1 MAKRPK
7 SWRDK
12 LNGFQSPVRKPV
24 PKNMVGM
31 KKGEMMLI
39 PTPQLIK
46 EFVEAI
52 PEGKSMSLVEMRKAI
67 AGNNDS
73 EVTCPITTGFHL
85 RTVVEATFEDH
96 EEGLPLEALT
106 PVWRVLDEKAPTLK
120 KLTDTQRAAIAKM
133 REMENL
139 DPQS

>member
-12 LNGFQSPVRKPV
+12 LNGFQSIVRKPA
-24 PKNMVGM
+24 PKSFAGM

-52 PEGKSMSLVEMRKAI
+52 PEGKSMNVVEMRKAI
-67 AGNNDS
+67 ATGNDS

-85 RTVVEATFEDH
+85 RTVTEATFEDH
-96 EEGLPLEALT
+96 EEGLPFEAMT
-106 PVWRVLDEKAPTLK
+106 PVWRVLDEKASTWK
-120 KLTDTQRAAIAKM
+120 KLTDTQRSAIAKM
-133 REMENL
+133 RKEENL
-139 DPQS
+139 DS

>member
-7 SWRDK
+7 SWREK
-12 LNGFQSPVRKPV
+12 LTGFQNPVRKPV

-52 PEGKSMSLVEMRKAI
+52 PEGKSMNLVEMRKAI
-67 AGNNDS
+67 AESNDS

-96 EEGLPLEALT
+96 EEGLPLEAMT

-120 KLTDTQRAAIAKM
+120 KLSDTQRAAIAKM
-133 REMENL
+133 RKEEQL
-139 DPQS
+139 DSKT